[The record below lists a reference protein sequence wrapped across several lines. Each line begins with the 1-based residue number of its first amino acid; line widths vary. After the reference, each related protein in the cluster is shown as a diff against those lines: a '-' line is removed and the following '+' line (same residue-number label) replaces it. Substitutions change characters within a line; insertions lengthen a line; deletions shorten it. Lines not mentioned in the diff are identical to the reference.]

1 MTNVDKQSG
10 IDRLLSI
17 LKTLRSP
24 LGCPWD
30 KKQTPESLKTT
41 ILEETYELLEA
52 IDSKSSTDICD
63 EAGDL
68 LLQIV
73 FLGQIFSERDNF
85 SFNDIANTI
94 ADKMV
99 RRHPHVFGQE
109 SSNGHIERW
118 EEIKQEEKNGQGKSN
133 TLKQAI
139 PNHLPALKA
148 CSKIAKKEKIQES
161 LNCYSEL
168 IRITKNLD
176 KDAQEKE
183 LSDQLSQ
190 TLPYAI
196 YLLVNIAIENNLD
209 IEDLL
214 RQFNNDKI
222 AAIDNQNR

>member
-1 MTNVDKQSG
+1 MTNEDKQSG

-30 KKQTPESLKTT
+30 KNQTPESLKTT
-41 ILEETYELLEA
+41 ILEEAYELLEA
-52 IDSKSSTDICD
+52 IDSKNSTDICD

-85 SFNDIANTI
+85 EFNDIANTI

-99 RRHPHVFGQE
+99 RRHPHVFGKE
-109 SSNGHIERW
+109 NSNGHIERW
-118 EEIKQEEKNGQGKSN
+118 EEIKQEEKNRQGKSN

-139 PNHLPALKA
+139 PRHLPALKA
-148 CSKIAKKEKIQES
+148 CSKIAKKEKTQAP

-168 IRITKNLD
+168 IRTTKNLG
-176 KDAQEKE
+176 KHTQEKE
-183 LSDQLSQ
+183 QLGQ

-222 AAIDNQNR
+222 AAIDNRNS